1 MNGQVH
7 KNCPSFLQKIPH
19 FELSVLIN
27 FGIDPNWNVFE
38 SMVVNITFKSNIK
51 IQDH

>member
-7 KNCPSFLQKIPH
+7 KYYPSFLQKVHH
-19 FELSVLIN
+19 FELSALIN

-38 SMVVNITFKSNIK
+38 SVVVKSL
-51 IQDH
+51 